1 MLNPWTVSDSN
12 LVAPNF
18 VLMLSSATKALEVI
32 KTKVGDYEAVVWAM
46 RIGNDSRK
54 DSRSVRQGIFE
65 R

>member
-1 MLNPWTVSDSN
+1 MLNPWTISDSN

-32 KTKVGDYEAVVWAM
+32 KTKVGDYEAVVWAI

-54 DSRSVRQGIFE
+54 DMYSRSV
-65 R
+65 